1 MKKIITPLL
10 VLLFVLSSFTLRAQK
25 GTVSGKL
32 MDADTQSPI
41 GYASVM
47 LLNPADSAVV
57 TGDMSDKD
65 GAFAIQNITAGT
77 YLVKVSYMGYL
88 DWFSEPFKLSGGSH
102 DLGTIGLRKDSKMLE
117 GATVVYKKP
126 LFEQKAG
133 KTVMNVESHPGT
145 A

>member
-1 MKKIITPLL
+1 MKKTITSLL
-10 VLLFVLSSFTLRAQK
+10 VLLFVLSSVTLNAQK

-32 MDADTQSPI
+32 TDAANQAPI

-47 LLNPADSAVV
+47 LLNPADSSVV

-65 GAFAIQNITAGT
+65 GSFAIQNIATGT
-77 YLVKVSYMGYL
+77 YLVKVAFMGYL
-88 DWFSEPFKLSGGSH
+88 DWFSEPFKLSGGSY

-126 LFEQKAG
+126 LLLQDPFRR
-133 KTVMNVESHPGT
+133 
-145 A
+145 